1 MGTFTLE
8 TGLMMLAFGL
18 TVTFTMA
25 IAAFI
30 IIRLQAKQKVA
41 DENRSDIQKQIDRLK
56 EVRQG

>member
-18 TVTFTMA
+18 TVTFTIA
-25 IAAFI
+25 IAGFI

-41 DENRSDIQKQIDRLK
+41 DENRSDIEKQIDRLK

>member
-8 TGLMMLAFGL
+8 TGLMMFGFGVA
-18 TVTFTMA
+18 VTFTIA

-30 IIRLQAKQKVA
+30 IIRVQAKQKVA
-41 DENRSDIQKQIDRLK
+41 DENRSDIEKQIDRLK

>member
-8 TGLMMLAFGL
+8 TGFMMLAFGL

>member
-18 TVTFTMA
+18 TVTFTIA
-25 IAAFI
+25 IAGFI

-41 DENRSDIQKQIDRLK
+41 EQSRSDIEKQIDRLK

>member
-41 DENRSDIQKQIDRLK
+41 DENRSDIEKQIDRLK
-56 EVRQG
+56 EVN

>member
-1 MGTFTLE
+1 MGTFTVE

-18 TVTFTMA
+18 TVTFTIA

-41 DENRSDIQKQIDRLK
+41 DENRSDIEKQIDRLK

>member
-1 MGTFTLE
+1 MGTFNWE
-8 TGLMMLAFGL
+8 TGLMMLVFGL
-18 TVTFTMA
+18 TVTFTIA

-41 DENRSDIQKQIDRLK
+41 DENRSDIEKQIDRLK

>member
-8 TGLMMLAFGL
+8 TGFMMLAFGL

-41 DENRSDIQKQIDRLK
+41 DENRSDIEKQIDRLK
-56 EVRQG
+56 EVN